1 MKETDGTG
9 NYFIEETKQNVL
21 IRKKFETYCN
31 ILNYTEQLLFLASTV
46 PGCVSISAFVSLVDI
61 SLGIASSAV
70 GTQTCAVS
78 AVNSKENS

>member
-21 IRKKFETYCN
+21 IRKKFETYGN
-31 ILNYTEQLLFLASTV
+31 ILNYTEQLLILASTV

-61 SLGIASSAV
+61 SLDIAISAV

-78 AVNSKENS
+78 AVNS

>member
-31 ILNYTEQLLFLASTV
+31 ILNYTEQLLILASTTV

-78 AVNSKENS
+78 AVNS

>member
-31 ILNYTEQLLFLASTV
+31 ILNYTEQLLILASTV

-61 SLGIASSAV
+61 SLGITSSAV

-78 AVNSKENS
+78 AVNS

>member
-21 IRKKFETYCN
+21 IRKKFETNCN
-31 ILNYTEQLLFLASTV
+31 ILNYTKQLLILASTV

-61 SLGIASSAV
+61 CLGIASSAV

-78 AVNSKENS
+78 AVNS